1 VELSTEHV
9 TPKGLIDYVVRY
21 THLTRPM
28 RTIVYRAAD
37 EAAAIALAVE
47 LLAQPAMSEWMLLD
61 VVTMDESIARRGGI
75 R

>member
-1 VELSTEHV
+1 
-9 TPKGLIDYVVRY
+9 
-21 THLTRPM
+21 M

-37 EAAAIALAVE
+37 EGAALDLALAM
-47 LLAQPAMSEWMLLD
+47 LQQSAMADWMLLD